1 MVAAQNW
8 SNQTQRRLSVE
19 DILPQIASNL
29 YDGED
34 EVVAEL
40 VQKALDQGMA
50 APEVL
55 QGGLIAGMDEVGR
68 DFKAGE
74 LFVPEVLIA
83 ARAMHAGMGVLRPL
97 LAESDVPS
105 AGKYVI
111 GTVKGDLHDI
121 GKNLVKMMLEGAG
134 FETVDLGTDVAPEAF
149 VESVREHRP
158 QLVGMS
164 ALLTTTMVQMKA
176 TIEALE
182 EAGLR
187 ESVRIMVGGAPVTD
201 AFAKEIG
208 ADAYAP
214 DAATAVD
221 VARGLAV

>member
-1 MVAAQNW
+1 M
-8 SNQTQRRLSVE
+8 E
-19 DILPQIASNL
+19 DFLQKITSNL

-34 EVVAEL
+34 QEVAEL
-40 VQKALDQGMA
+40 VQEALDQGMA
-50 APEVL
+50 PAEIL
-55 QGGLIAGMDEVGR
+55 QGGLIAGMDEVGH
-68 DFKAGE
+68 DFKAGD

-83 ARAMHAGMGVLRPL
+83 ARAMQAGMDVLRPL

-134 FETVDLGTDVAPEAF
+134 FETIDLGTNVGPEAF
-149 VESVREHRP
+149 VEAVREHQP

-176 TIEALE
+176 TIEALH

-187 ESVRIMVGGAPVTD
+187 ESVKIMVGGAPVTD
-201 AFAKEIG
+201 AFAQEIG
-208 ADAYAP
+208 ADAYAA
-214 DAATAVD
+214 DAASAID
-221 VARGLAV
+221 FARGLVA

>member
-1 MVAAQNW
+1 MA
-8 SNQTQRRLSVE
+8 SLLET
-19 DILPQIASNL
+19 IASNL

-34 EVVAEL
+34 EVVADL
-40 VQKALDQGMA
+40 VQQALDEGMN
-50 APEVL
+50 PGEIL
-55 QGGLIAGMDEVGR
+55 QGGLISGMDEVGR
-68 DFKAGE
+68 DFKAGD

-83 ARAMHAGMGVLRPL
+83 ARAMHAGMHVLRPL
-97 LAESDVPS
+97 LAESDTPS

-134 FETVDLGTDVAPEAF
+134 FETIDLGTDVEPQAF
-149 VESVREHRP
+149 VDAVREHRP

-187 ESVRIMVGGAPVTD
+187 DSVKIMIGGAPVTD
-201 AFAKEIG
+201 AFAKQVG
-208 ADAYAP
+208 ANAYAP
-214 DAATAVD
+214 DAASAVD
-221 VARGLAV
+221 VARELAGA